1 MFTQDQLDRMI
12 GAEVIDVDGDKVG
25 KIGQI
30 YFDDITNQPSW
41 VTVNTGFFG
50 MNESFVPIDGADF
63 DGEDVRVRYEKGLI
77 KDAPN
82 LDHEDG
88 HLSREQEAE
97 LYRHYSFDYDAVP
110 DGIGRDR
117 LDRDDLGRDDVR
129 RDDLGRDDLRRD
141 DLRDDALARDDLRRE
156 DERRNDLLR
165 DDERYDEGRE
175 RDLRDAEFRDVG
187 VRDGESE
194 RLRLRRWS
202 RDEEFRG

>member
-50 MNESFVPIDGADF
+50 VNESFVPIEGADF

-97 LYRHYSFDYDAVP
+97 LYRHYSLDYDAVP

-117 LDRDDLGRDDVR
+117 RDGDN
-129 RDDLGRDDLRRD
+129 
-141 DLRDDALARDDLRRE
+141 LRRE
-156 DERRNDLLR
+156 DERRNGLLR
-165 DDERYDEGRE
+165 DDERRE
-175 RDLRDAEFRDVG
+175 RDLRDAEFCDAG

-202 RDEEFRG
+202 RDQEYRG

>member
-63 DGEDVRVRYEKGLI
+63 DGEDVRVRFQKDVI